1 MFWWNLVRCA
11 LLAAVVS
18 GGNESARAQDMRE
31 RDLFMQGVRLSAE
44 DAAKLE
50 EQVKS
55 DPDDF
60 DARLQLL
67 GYTFQQRH
75 TDADAKASHANH
87 VAWAIKNH
95 PDARW
100 GSLPYMLIDQILNP
114 EGFIAARTLWLEQA
128 KAHAESAQVHANAAT
143 FFTFAD
149 RERAAEL
156 LQRAQALEPDSLEWS
171 QRLGHLYAMEI
182 TRLSG
187 DERRAQAKKALAE
200 YVRAAELAD
209 EHEKYAMLTAL
220 AKVAFEAGEDAK
232 AKEYAEELLAPSDD
246 PNSAWNSGNAV
257 HHGHLI
263 LGRLALRA
271 GDVPTAKAELLE
283 AGKTTGSPQLDSF
296 GPNMML
302 AKELIEKGERD
313 VVIEY
318 FDLCRTFWKGERHE
332 KELDAWAAIVKGGGA
347 PQFGGN
353 LAY

>member
-11 LLAAVVS
+11 LMAAVVS

-31 RDLFMQGVRLSAE
+31 RDLFIQGVRLSNE

-50 EQVKS
+50 AQLKS

-95 PDARW
+95 PDATW
-100 GSLPYMLIDQILNP
+100 GNLPYMLVDQILNP
-114 EGFIAARTLWLEQA
+114 EGFIAARTLWLEQV

-156 LQRAQALEPDSLEWS
+156 LERAEELEPESAEWP
-171 QRLGHLYAMEI
+171 QRLGHLYSLGLVRSNGE
-182 TRLSG
+182 
-187 DERRAQAKKALAE
+187 ERQVQAKKALAKYE
-200 YVRAAELAD
+200 RAAELAD
-209 EHEKYAMLTAL
+209 GREKESMLVEL
-220 AKVAFEAGEDAK
+220 AKLAFEAGEYAK
-232 AKEYAEELLAPSDD
+232 AKEFAAQLLAFGAKGD
-246 PNSAWNSGNAV
+246 NWNSGNAV
-257 HHGHLI
+257 HHGHLVQ
-263 LGRLALRA
+263 GRLALRA
-271 GDVPTAKAELLE
+271 GDLATAKAELLE
-283 AGKTTGSPQLDSF
+283 AGKTTGSPQLSSF
-296 GPNMML
+296 GPNMQL
-302 AKELIEKGERD
+302 AHELIEKGERD
-313 VVIEY
+313 VVIDY
-318 FDLCRTFWKGERHE
+318 FDLCRNFWKGERHE
-332 KELDAWAAIVKGGGA
+332 KELDAWAATVKGGGV